1 MKKKSMEK
9 SGEGCKIE
17 EVTEEQEDDESE
29 EEEQE

>member
-1 MKKKSMEK
+1 MKKKQMEE